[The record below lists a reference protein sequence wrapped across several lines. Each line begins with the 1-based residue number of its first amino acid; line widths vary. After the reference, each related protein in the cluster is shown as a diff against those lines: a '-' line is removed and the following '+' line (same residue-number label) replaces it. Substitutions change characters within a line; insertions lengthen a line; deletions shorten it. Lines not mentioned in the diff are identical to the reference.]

1 MIAAN
6 EKNIQLRGESRM
18 VHSHPSGDGGGFPSS
33 YPSISPS
40 VLKPVL
46 LDPAAPAFLFSPTE
60 IVSTFEEGKGE
71 EKRRGGSD
79 ESGRGGGGRE
89 KEREIEFLGCILKPV
104 ELSGTSGGKVG
115 GRNGRAWT
123 EFRIFPFVYPFLSQ
137 PVSFSTFDL
146 FV

>member
-1 MIAAN
+1 MRKTSNCAVSHGWCIRIRVGTVAVS
-6 EKNIQLRGESRM
+6 LRRIRQYHRVFLSPYYWIPPHLRSSSRRPK
-18 VHSHPSGDGGGFPSS
+18 S
-33 YPSISPS
+33 
-40 VLKPVL
+40 
-46 LDPAAPAFLFSPTE
+46 
-60 IVSTFEEGKGE
+60 FEEGKGE

-79 ESGRGGGGRE
+79 ESGTGGGGRE

-123 EFRIFPFVYPFLSQ
+123 EFRIFPFVHPFLSQ